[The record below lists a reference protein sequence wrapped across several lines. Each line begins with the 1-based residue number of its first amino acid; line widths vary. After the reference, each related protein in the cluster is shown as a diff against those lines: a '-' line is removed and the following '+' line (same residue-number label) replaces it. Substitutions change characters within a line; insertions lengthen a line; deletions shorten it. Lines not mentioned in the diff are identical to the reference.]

1 MKKKKIITMNE
12 EATVEEQL
20 RIWPEIDTD
29 NFIPYHGTTYDFPTV
44 NIHKKN
50 LEKINCLQ
58 VGDFVST
65 AEGSIGLIK
74 EVLDKDCQNFDVY
87 SVIISGIEYAYSALE
102 LSKLED
108 K

>member
-12 EATVEEQL
+12 EPTVGEQL
-20 RIWPEIDTD
+20 KIWPEIDTD
-29 NFIPYHGTTYDFPTV
+29 NFIPFHETSYDSPTV
-44 NIHKKN
+44 NIHKRN
-50 LEKINCLQ
+50 LEKINCFQ

-65 AEGSIGLIK
+65 AEGGIGLIK

-87 SVIISGIEYAYSALE
+87 SVIISGVEYAYSALE